1 VQPLHLE
8 FQPPLDA
15 ERLLGFLAP
24 RALPGIEEVD
34 ARAYRRP
41 REGVELRIEGS
52 VVTVVQGRWAEPVTG
67 IAGRARSLLDL
78 DADPD
83 AVRRSLR
90 GDPLLS
96 GLVARHPG
104 VRVPGA
110 FDGFE
115 VAVRAVLGQQVTVA
129 GATTLAGRLVR
140 TFGGFPSADTLAE
153 ADLAGVGLTR
163 ARAAALRSLGRAVAD
178 RVVRLEPGADVAA
191 LLEVPG
197 IGPWTAA
204 YVAMR
209 ALRDPDAIPLSDL
222 GLRRALERLGVD
234 ARPAAVAARA
244 ERWRPYRAYAAMHLW
259 GSLSESGQ
267 RTERIRLTKTVPNT

>member
-1 VQPLHLE
+1 VEPLRLD

-24 RALPGIEEVD
+24 RVLPGIEEVEG
-34 ARAYRRP
+34 RAYRRP
-41 REGVELRIEGS
+41 REGVELRIEERA
-52 VVTVVQGRWAEPVTG
+52 VTVVGEGEIV
-67 IAGRARSLLDL
+67 GRARSLLDL

-83 AVRRSLR
+83 AILRSLR
-90 GDPLLS
+90 GDPLLG

-115 VAVRAVLGQQVTVA
+115 VAVRAVLGQQVSVA
-129 GATTLAGRLVR
+129 GATTLAGRLIR
-140 TFGGFPSADTLAE
+140 AFEGFPSAEALAD
-153 ADLAGVGLTR
+153 ADLEGVGLTR
-163 ARAAALRSLGRAVAD
+163 ARASALRALGRAVAD
-178 RVVRLEPGADVAA
+178 GVVRLDPGADSAP
-191 LLEVPG
+191 LLELPG

-204 YVAMR
+204 YVGMR

-244 ERWRPYRAYAAMHLW
+244 EGWRPYRAYAAMHLW
-259 GSLSESGQ
+259 ATLSG
-267 RTERIRLTKTVPNT
+267 